1 MSEAQAAVSQIP
13 AKQTKLQTN
22 HGHISGRIVTSRKL
36 NTQQGPLILTVLR
49 LPAPDQYS
57 HPSTIEL
64 RSSERLGENDTDWSG
79 YVRLGGMPNN
89 WERTEVDRETGES
102 RKIPTRSARNEF
114 TVIEL

>member
-13 AKQTKLQTN
+13 AKQNKLQTN
-22 HGHISGRIVTSRKL
+22 HGHITGRIITARKL

-64 RSSERLGENDTDWSG
+64 RSTERLGENDTDWSG

-89 WERTEVDRETGES
+89 YNRTEVDRDTGEQRS
-102 RKIPTRSARNEF
+102 IPTRSARNEF
-114 TVIEL
+114 TVVEQ